1 MLSLLLP
8 LDAKAFQAPAS
19 AIQKGC
25 EAALSLSGGGIRL
38 DIARTSADPGTI
50 TAAWTAAAERGAT
63 VIIGPLT
70 RDAVSALASQ
80 LARSPLNRVSFP
92 ASATLQTIPRP
103 PVTIALN
110 APEEAGA
117 LPLRFYTFGLLMEQ
131 EARAVARMAWAD
143 KARTAYVVQA
153 THALARRTSQA
164 FAVEWQALGGQII
177 DAEDIDPSG
186 DTAAEAGGL
195 AGRLR
200 SRLARGEVDMVFL
213 SADGAEARRV
223 RPYLGSSVAVYATS
237 MVNDGRQDAGANV
250 DLIGIR
256 FVDMPWMMQ
265 ADHPAVMVYPRPDYP
280 GPELQRFHAL
290 GIDACR
296 MAEALLQG
304 RNRIELDGVTGR
316 LQLTT
321 PADGS
326 GAAIQREP
334 VMAIFA
340 DPAARPPSD
349 AGPNPP

>member
-8 LDAKAFQAPAS
+8 LDARAFQEPAS

-25 EAALSLSGGGIRL
+25 EAALSLSSSGTRL
-38 DIARTSADPGTI
+38 DIARTNADPGGI
-50 TAAWTAAAERGAT
+50 TAAWTAAAERGAAL
-63 VIIGPLT
+63 IIGPLT
-70 RDAVSALASQ
+70 RDAVSALAAQ

-92 ASATLQTIPRP
+92 GSATSSTIARP

-143 KARTAYVVQA
+143 NARNAYVVQA
-153 THALARRTSQA
+153 AHALARRTSQA
-164 FAVEWQALGGQII
+164 FAAEWQALGGRII
-177 DAEDIDPSG
+177 DSEDIAPVD
-186 DTAAEAGGL
+186 AAGEAASL
-195 AGRLR
+195 AGRLK

-213 SADGAEARRV
+213 SADGADARRV
-223 RPYLGSSVAVYATS
+223 RPYLGSTVAVYATS
-237 MVNDGRQDAGANV
+237 MVNDARQYPGANV
-250 DLIGIR
+250 DLLGIR

-265 ADHPAVMVYPRPDYP
+265 ADHPAVMVYPRPEYATPD
-280 GPELQRFHAL
+280 LQRFHAL

-304 RNRIELDGVTGR
+304 RTRIELDGVTGR
-316 LQLTT
+316 LQLDI

-326 GAAIQREP
+326 GVAIQREP
-334 VMAIFA
+334 LMGIYA
-340 DPAARPPSD
+340 DPVARPPASD
-349 AGPNPP
+349 SVSP